1 MIEPTVRQAMRISS
15 QTVDLAVWVTSQA
28 TWSSKNRVW
37 PAPWRAQGTWA
48 TVGPCSGQL
57 TRRESACRWHT
68 RVPRSSA
75 RQFRRPS
82 PWSYPGARRPHRPHR
97 RFVERRGRT
106 WTTTE
111 SASSSKSTA
120 SITVCRST
128 PRILRHTFTPSTP
141 FSLPCFRTVEQS
153 ENVGGDW
160 RCSRLSS
167 SGHPRICQESRKTRP
182 GAIDQGQRAPR
193 LVLRHLVHP
202 RVSQSELL
210 VLVVDNRGVRPW
222 EEEILSARVPP
233 PDEIRRLP
241 VLVAN
246 LEHLAV
252 TIGLPR
258 PIVTAR

>member
-167 SGHPRICQESRKTRP
+167 SGHPRICQESLNYQLRGLTNNESDELTLTLG
-182 GAIDQGQRAPR
+182 GARCWR
-193 LVLRHLVHP
+193 L
-202 RVSQSELL
+202 
-210 VLVVDNRGVRPW
+210 D
-222 EEEILSARVPP
+222 
-233 PDEIRRLP
+233 
-241 VLVAN
+241 
-246 LEHLAV
+246 
-252 TIGLPR
+252 
-258 PIVTAR
+258 